1 MARNLFAVL
10 LLVFSTILLI
20 STTGCSSEEIV
31 DKSATEKNITQTS
44 QNTTLSENF
53 DYSLKENKYLKF
65 LGKKVQTVIDEFGE
79 DYTLRWDGGWSYLSY
94 KNVPFKFAY
103 TSNALDQNKLLKDEI
118 INSIVIENGKTNK
131 IFPVNK
137 SETVTTMSTYGEL
150 KSAGVEGKLYITE
163 GDIYFFSFNCGNIQ
177 VRYRYDNIDDFTPVC
192 VYFNLTQ

>member
-31 DKSATEKNITQTS
+31 DKSATEKNVAQTS

-79 DYTLRWDGGWSYLSY
+79 EYTLRWDGGWSYLSY

-118 INSIVIENGKTNK
+118 INSIVIENEKTNK

-150 KSAGVEGKLYITE
+150 KSVGVEGKLYITE
-163 GDIYFFSFNCGNIQ
+163 GDIYFFIFNCGNIQ

>member
-31 DKSATEKNITQTS
+31 DKSATEKNVTQTS

-118 INSIVIENGKTNK
+118 INSIVIENEKTNK

-150 KSAGVEGKLYITE
+150 KSVGVEGKLYITE

-192 VYFNLTQ
+192 VYFNLT

>member
-79 DYTLRWDGGWSYLSY
+79 DYTQRWDGGWSYLFY

-118 INSIVIENGKTNK
+118 INSIVIENEKTNK

-150 KSAGVEGKLYITE
+150 KEAGVEGKLYITE
-163 GDIYFFSFNCGNIQ
+163 GDIYFFSFSCGNIQ
-177 VRYRYDNIDDFTPVC
+177 VRYRYDNIDNFTPVC

>member
-1 MARNLFAVL
+1 MKNFFA
-10 LLVFSTILLI
+10 ILLMCSI
-20 STTGCSSEEIV
+20 ASLILTTGCTDKDSS
-31 DKSATEKNITQTS
+31 KSKSTHTTVTESTTS
-44 QNTTLSENF
+44 YKKF
-53 DYSLKENKYLKF
+53 DYSIKENKYKKF

-79 DYTLRWDGGWSYLSY
+79 EYTLRWDGGWSYLSY

-118 INSIVIENGKTNK
+118 INSIVIENEKTNK

-163 GDIYFFSFNCGNIQ
+163 WDIYFFSFNCGNIQ

-192 VYFNLTQ
+192 VFFNLTQ

>member
-1 MARNLFAVL
+1 MKKFFAI
-10 LLVFSTILLI
+10 LLVCSIVSLIL
-20 STTGCSSEEIV
+20 TTGCTDEESSKSKSTDTTVTERAESTTY
-31 DKSATEKNITQTS
+31 DKT
-44 QNTTLSENF
+44 F
-53 DYSLKENKYLKF
+53 DYSIKENKYINF
-65 LGKKVQTVIDEFGE
+65 LGKTVQTVIDEFGE
-79 DYTLRWDGGWSYLSY
+79 EYTQCWDGGWSYISY

-118 INSIVIENGKTNK
+118 INSIVIENEKTNK

-137 SETVTTMSTYGEL
+137 SKTINTMSTYGEL

-192 VYFNLTQ
+192 VYFNLT

>member
-20 STTGCSSEEIV
+20 SATGCSSEEIV
-31 DKSATEKNITQTS
+31 DKSATEKNVAQTS

-53 DYSLKENKYLKF
+53 DYSLKENKYTNF
-65 LGKKVQTVIDEFGE
+65 LGKKVQIVIDEFGE
-79 DYTLRWDGGWSYLSY
+79 EYTQCWDGGWSYLSY

-118 INSIVIENGKTNK
+118 INSIVIENEKTNK

-150 KSAGVEGKLYITE
+150 KSVGVEGKLYITE

>member
-118 INSIVIENGKTNK
+118 INSIVIENEKTNK

-137 SETVTTMSTYGEL
+137 SETVTTMSTYGEV
-150 KSAGVEGKLYITE
+150 KGAGVEGKLYITE

-192 VYFNLTQ
+192 VFFNLTQ

>member
-10 LLVFSTILLI
+10 LLVFSTILLF

-31 DKSATEKNITQTS
+31 DKSATEKNVAQTS
-44 QNTTLSENF
+44 PNTTLSENC
-53 DYSLKENKYLKF
+53 DYSIKENKYTNF
-65 LGKKVQTVIDEFGE
+65 LGKTVQTVIDEFGE

-118 INSIVIENGKTNK
+118 INSIVIENEKTNK

-137 SETVTTMSTYGEL
+137 SETVTTMSTYGEV
-150 KSAGVEGKLYITE
+150 KGAGVKGKLYITE

>member
-1 MARNLFAVL
+1 MARNIFAVL

-118 INSIVIENGKTNK
+118 INSIVIENEKTNK

-137 SETVTTMSTYGEL
+137 SETVTTMSTYGEV
-150 KSAGVEGKLYITE
+150 KGAGVEGKLYITE

>member
-1 MARNLFAVL
+1 MKKFFAI
-10 LLVFSTILLI
+10 LLVCSIVSLIL
-20 STTGCSSEEIV
+20 TTGCTDEESSKSKSTDTTVTERAESTTS
-31 DKSATEKNITQTS
+31 DKT
-44 QNTTLSENF
+44 F
-53 DYSLKENKYLKF
+53 DYTIKENKYINF
-65 LGKKVQTVIDEFGE
+65 LGKTVQTVIDEFGE
-79 DYTLRWDGGWSYLSY
+79 EYTQCWDGGWSYLSY

-118 INSIVIENGKTNK
+118 INSIVIENEKTDK

-137 SETVTTMSTYGEL
+137 SKTINTMSTYGEL

-192 VYFNLTQ
+192 VYFNLT

>member
-1 MARNLFAVL
+1 MKNFFA
-10 LLVFSTILLI
+10 ILLMCSI
-20 STTGCSSEEIV
+20 ASLILTTGCTDKDSS
-31 DKSATEKNITQTS
+31 KSKSTHTTVTESTTS
-44 QNTTLSENF
+44 YKKF
-53 DYSLKENKYLKF
+53 DYSIKENKYKKF

-79 DYTLRWDGGWSYLSY
+79 EYTLRWDGGWSYLSY
-94 KNVPFKFAY
+94 KNAPFKFAY

-118 INSIVIENGKTNK
+118 INSIVIENEKTNK